1 MSLQIYSHVKFAIVF
16 PNEAETHSTGLGG
29 FNNKGAMMWGKRQ
42 KEPLCKITI
51 FAILER
57 RNLKTMGAQT
67 FVHSRAVQN
76 RTLLT

>member
-1 MSLQIYSHVKFAIVF
+1 MSLQIYSHVEFAIVF

-29 FNNKGAMMWGKRQ
+29 FSNKGAMMWEKRQ
-42 KEPLCKITI
+42 KEPLRKLII

-57 RNLKTMGAQT
+57 RNLKAMDTQT
-67 FVHSRAVQN
+67 LVHSRTVPN